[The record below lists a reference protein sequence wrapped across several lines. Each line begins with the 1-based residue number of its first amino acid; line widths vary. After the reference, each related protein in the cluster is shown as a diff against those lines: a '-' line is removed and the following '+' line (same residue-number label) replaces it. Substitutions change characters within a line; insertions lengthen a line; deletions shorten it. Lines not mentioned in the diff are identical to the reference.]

1 MLPACFVPDNLLSNK
16 GCSTIMVRENVR
28 KKLKQKGRKKLKEKG
43 RKKLKEKGQLIA
55 IVSHCLHAISEWRSD
70 LRLVSLL
77 REGAE
82 AEEPNEA
89 EHESPEVEACLNCIT
104 WHDFS
109 L

>member
-28 KKLKQKGRKKLKEKG
+28 KKLKQKG

-89 EHESPEVEACLNCIT
+89 EHESPEVETCLNCIT

-109 L
+109 F